1 MDRFRAAIWLAAAFR
16 RWSPTDFFVGAGFT
30 SASDLRGAGS
40 RTAGSR
46 KKTQGFIFMT
56 TNTVEDP
63 PRVASV
69 APKIAPLAVPAGSQA
84 EADSP
89 LEPEPE
95 VGPERVLLHMPVD
108 IRSMSLVVL
117 AIFAS
122 LFVLHWA
129 KAVFIP
135 VMLSILCSYALS
147 PIVNWMERW
156 HIPRWL
162 SAAVLLASILGGT
175 SATVWSLRDEAVQLV
190 RALPAAT
197 QKLANALRTHAGAAP
212 SPLET
217 VQKAASQLEQ
227 AARGEAQANAR
238 GVTRVVIEPT
248 RFDIKKYLWSGGI
261 GLAALIGQATVVIF
275 LTYFLMLSGDTFRR
289 KMLKLAGPNF
299 SDKKFTLQ
307 ALHEV
312 ADQIQRYLQV
322 QVLTSA
328 VVGVLTWLALMALGL
343 DNAAVWG
350 IAAGVLNLI
359 PYIGSVI
366 IAGATAMVA
375 FLQFGT
381 LDMALVVGSASLVIH
396 AVTGNLLTPWLT
408 SRTSRMSPVAVFVGM
423 LAWGWLWGVWGLLLG
438 IPILMMVKAVC
449 DRVDDLKPIGEFLG
463 S

>member
-1 MDRFRAAIWLAAAFR
+1 MERPAQDRRLFKHR
-16 RWSPTDFFVGAGFT
+16 DFILMTTHTLDHLPQV
-30 SASDLRGAGS
+30 AGS
-40 RTAGSR
+40 
-46 KKTQGFIFMT
+46 
-56 TNTVEDP
+56 D
-63 PRVASV
+63 
-69 APKIAPLAVPAGSQA
+69 PKIASQA
-84 EADSP
+84 PPVSAPVAAEIAEEITP
-89 LEPEPE
+89 KIEPEPE
-95 VGPERVLLHMPVD
+95 PARMLLHMPVD

-117 AIFAS
+117 AILAS

-135 VMLSILCSYALS
+135 VMLGILFSYALS
-147 PIVNWMERW
+147 PIVNWMERRR
-156 HIPRWL
+156 IPRWL
-162 SAAVLLASILGGT
+162 SAAVLLFGILGGT
-175 SATVWSLRDEAVQLV
+175 SATVWSLRGQATQLV
-190 RALPAAT
+190 EALPAAA
-197 QKLANALRTHAGAAP
+197 QKLTGALRTRAGAAP
-212 SPLET
+212 TPLET

-227 AARGEAQANAR
+227 AARGESEANAR
-238 GVTRVVIEPT
+238 GVTRVVIEPK
-248 RFDIKKYLWSGGI
+248 RFNIKDYLWSGGI
-261 GLAALIGQATVVIF
+261 GLAALMGQTTVVIF

-289 KMLKLAGPNF
+289 KMLKLAGPNL
-299 SDKKFTLQ
+299 SDKKITLQ

-322 QVLTSA
+322 QVLTSV

-359 PYIGSVI
+359 PYVGTVI
-366 IAGATAMVA
+366 IAGASGMVA

-381 LDMALVVGSASLVIH
+381 LNMALLIGGASLVIH
-396 AVTGNLLTPWLT
+396 AITGNLLTPWLT
-408 SRTSRMSPVAVFVGM
+408 SRASRMSPVAVFVGM